1 MGMTRWRIALWSAGA
16 FAALAVLVHLGLL
29 NNLDTI
35 VRDWAR
41 PHDVWGTAQL
51 RADFVVEG
59 LRPMIMAVLLVTF
72 TLAYCAK
79 RRSLTPVAFVGT
91 VGALT
96 VALTVG
102 SKMIVG
108 RLDPHGVIG
117 ANGGSFPS
125 GHVIGVVVSVGIVIM
140 VLQPRTGRWIWLI
153 PAAGGVLMG
162 TCLLLQA
169 AHWFID
175 ILGGALLATAV
186 LAAVSALIDWL
197 PNRSGNDHESAV
209 PEQRNGPSLTRVGE
223 RPTWIARLSNAVPD
237 IGLADCYHPGR
248 EKFVLRSCGGL

>member
-1 MGMTRWRIALWSAGA
+1 MTRLRIALWSAGA

-29 NNLDTI
+29 KGLDTI
-35 VRDWAR
+35 VREWAR

-51 RADFVVEG
+51 RADLVVEG
-59 LRPMIMAVLLVTF
+59 LRPVIMALLLMTF

-79 RRSLTPVAFVGT
+79 RRSLRPVAFVGA

-102 SKMIVG
+102 SKIIMG
-108 RLDPHGVIG
+108 RLDPHGVIE

-125 GHVIGVVVSVGIVIM
+125 GHVIGVVVCLGIVIM
-140 VLQPRTGRWIWLI
+140 VLQPHTGRWIWLI

-162 TCLLLQA
+162 ACLLLQA
-169 AHWFID
+169 AHWFTD
-175 ILGGALLATAV
+175 IVGGALLATAI
-186 LAAVSALIDWL
+186 LAAASASIDWL
-197 PNRSGNDHESAV
+197 PNRSGNDHDPAV
-209 PEQRNGPSLTRVGE
+209 PEQRHGPSLTRVGE
-223 RPTWIARLSNAVPD
+223 SSTWIARLTNAVPD

-248 EKFVLRSCGGL
+248 EKFILRSCGGL